1 MILCCQTSVAPEV
14 RGPGADS
21 GSEQFGSA
29 PSPGKKRRLQAAPAP
44 CTNIFD
50 FELLKSELVPVMQVF
65 FLNHIYR
72 YKLSQH

>member
-44 CTNIFD
+44 CTNIFN
-50 FELLKSELVPVMQVF
+50 FELLKSELVMQAF
-65 FLNHIYR
+65 YGSHLP
-72 YKLSQH
+72 L